1 MALGPIHD
9 IYDYIKIMAF
19 TIKAYYLLVY
29 QGHFLLGGLPKG
41 GGIIP
46 PPRVLFSRFIPHPTK
61 LIKDL
66 FYSLSYRGMIWL
78 TKTHISP
85 IIRQIH
91 ANLHEILVFILIYT
105 CTANKAKTCKHI
117 PCIYPLHLILKITR
131 FAHTDFYCTPPP
143 MLFEAFLNKCLAS
156 QTLFF
161 RLELWKPCQTR

>member
-1 MALGPIHD
+1 MLLFLILNGIYDIHD
-9 IYDYIKIMAF
+9 CDTPWSLSTNVPNRCPLYIMI
-19 TIKAYYLLVY
+19 TVYTVSVLVY

-41 GGIIP
+41 D

-117 PCIYPLHLILKITR
+117 PCIYPLPLI
-131 FAHTDFYCTPPP
+131 
-143 MLFEAFLNKCLAS
+143 
-156 QTLFF
+156 
-161 RLELWKPCQTR
+161 